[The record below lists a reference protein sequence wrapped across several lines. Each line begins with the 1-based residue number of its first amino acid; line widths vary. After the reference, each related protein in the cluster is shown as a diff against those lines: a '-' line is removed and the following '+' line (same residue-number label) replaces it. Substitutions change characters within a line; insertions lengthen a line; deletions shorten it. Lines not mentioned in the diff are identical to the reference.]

1 MVQKYLSFPRSVY
14 NTNSGFVNIGFG
26 LETTITYPWGTGEM
40 QFCRVIDIFG
50 IKNLNELSYNILELG
65 LNPSVIL
72 GEAYPNIE
80 YFCAAK

>member
-1 MVQKYLSFPRSVY
+1 
-14 NTNSGFVNIGFG
+14 
-26 LETTITYPWGTGEM
+26 
-40 QFCRVIDIFG
+40 
-50 IKNLNELSYNILELG
+50 LG